1 MSGQARSSMWKDGAG
16 YALLVVALTILLLG
30 VDAVRSHDYV
40 AAILV
45 LGTGLAVLRA
55 AVTLLRPSIGE

>member
-1 MSGQARSSMWKDGAG
+1 MLKDGAG
-16 YALLVVALTILLLG
+16 YVLLVLALG
-30 VDAVRSHDYV
+30 VLALGVNAVRTHDYV

-55 AVTLLRPSIGE
+55 SVTLLRPSIGE